1 MDKKIKEIKL
11 KGNLLLRYIHV
22 SYDGVS
28 DPQYI
33 TRAIEVSVPK
43 TDFPQGWSAVGIEW
57 HEEAEDVDND

>member
-1 MDKKIKEIKL
+1 MDSKEIKL

-22 SYDGVS
+22 AYDGVS

-43 TDFPQGWSAVGIEW
+43 TEFPKGWSAVGIEW
-57 HEEAEDVDND
+57 IGEDDNVDND